1 MAQIVGTGAQETYG
15 DAIAGVWTDLRATL
29 ARLEALAADPAETLS
44 DADAVERLGGLQY
57 SLHRAA
63 ELVTGLDPPLGAEL
77 EHEELATALTDAR
90 DATAEVA
97 YVLEAGD
104 LEAVESYVYE
114 WRGTLF
120 HVRLAR
126 LRLSTPAEQ
135 PSTISAVPEPSP
147 RRVLITWALA
157 GAGALV
163 LAAGAIAGQWL
174 LAAVGLT
181 AFALGA
187 LTRGW

>member
-1 MAQIVGTGAQETYG
+1 MRQIVRTGAQESYG
-15 DAIAGVWTDLRATL
+15 EAIAGVWTDLRPTL
-29 ARLEALAADPAETLS
+29 ARLEALAADPAETLF
-44 DADAVERLGGLQY
+44 DADGAEQLAGLQY

-63 ELVTGLDPPLGAEL
+63 ELVTGLDPPVGAEL
-77 EHEELATALTDAR
+77 EHEELASALTDAR
-90 DATAEVA
+90 DATAEIA
-97 YVLEAGD
+97 YVAEAGD

-126 LRLSTPAEQ
+126 LRLSTPVQESPAL
-135 PSTISAVPEPSP
+135 ALAPEPSP
-147 RRVLITWALA
+147 RRVLLNRGLVA
-157 GAGALV
+157 AGALV
-163 LAAGAIAGQWL
+163 LAAGALAGLWL

-187 LTRGW
+187 LTQSR